1 MKKVIILSIIVVL
14 IFSGCTEKT
23 GNDGQTNPGTE
34 IQTTDGKLT
43 VSEGTGAGPDWCKA
57 GTTSTFASNEPGSQG
72 SFNFV
77 IKGLTTYKGKQVC
90 EAEAKITAAG
100 SESITYQQFYTQD
113 GKYGVMIMK
122 DSSGKVISENEFNN
136 P

>member
-1 MKKVIILSIIVVL
+1 MKKVIILSIIAIL

-23 GNDGQTNPGTE
+23 GNDKQTNPGTE

-43 VSEGTGAGPDWCKA
+43 VSGGTGAGAEWCKA
-57 GTTSTFASNEPGSQG
+57 GTSSTYGSNSPGSEG
-72 SFNFV
+72 SFNYV

-90 EAEAKITAAG
+90 EAEAKVTG
-100 SESITYQQFYTQD
+100 SNAETIYYTQYISQD
-113 GKYGVMIMK
+113 QKYFAMIMK
-122 DSSGKVISENEFNN
+122 DSSGKVISQNEYNN